1 MNKEILSKIIIFAS
15 GLAVGAL
22 GSYKYL
28 ENKFRKLADEEIAS
42 VQEYAKRQIQKTDK
56 KAKDDILEFKNQMS
70 LFNENGEIEPYYDV
84 QGIVDTDMLKENQ
97 EDYILE
103 EPFIITMEQFNDEMF
118 HFDKVKLTFYERDGV
133 FTNDQ
138 DEIMDNINYLIGD
151 AHHYFGY
158 LPEYP
163 DFLYVRNYRVA
174 TDFELQRVDASF
186 SENIIA
192 PYGYGELKDEEEYE
206 KDDYILED
214 DEEE

>member
-1 MNKEILSKIIIFAS
+1 MNKQIIGKIMIFIG

-42 VQEYAKRQIQKTDK
+42 VQEYAKKQIQKTDK
-56 KAKDDILEFKNQMS
+56 KAKDDILESQMS
-70 LFNENGEIEPYYDV
+70 LINENGEIEPYYDV
-84 QGIVDTDMLKENQ
+84 QDIVDVDMLKENK
-97 EDYILE
+97 EENLK

-118 HFDKVKLTFYERDGV
+118 HFDKENLTFYERDGV

-158 LPEYP
+158 LQEYP
-163 DFLYVRNYRVA
+163 DFVYVRNYRVA

-186 SENIIA
+186 SDNIMN
-192 PYGYGELKDEEEYE
+192 PYYGYGELKDEEECE
-206 KDDYILED
+206 EEDYILED

>member
-1 MNKEILSKIIIFAS
+1 MNKQIIGKIMIFIG

-56 KAKDDILEFKNQMS
+56 KAKDDILESQMS
-70 LFNENGEIEPYYDV
+70 LINENGEIEPYYDV
-84 QGIVDTDMLKENQ
+84 QDIVDVDMLKENQ
-97 EDYILE
+97 EENLK

-118 HFDKVKLTFYERDGV
+118 HFDKENLTFYERDGV

-163 DFLYVRNYRVA
+163 DFVYVRNYRVA

-186 SENIIA
+186 SDNIIA
-192 PYGYGELKDEEEYE
+192 PYGYGELKDEEECE
-206 KDDYILED
+206 EEDYILED

>member
-1 MNKEILSKIIIFAS
+1 MNKQIIGKIMIFIG

-56 KAKDDILEFKNQMS
+56 KAKDDVLEFKNQMS
-70 LFNENGEIEPYYDV
+70 LVNENGEIEPSYDVRYDV
-84 QGIVDTDMLKENQ
+84 QGFVDVDMLKENQ
-97 EDYILE
+97 EENLK
-103 EPFIITMEQFNDEMF
+103 EPFVITMEQFNDEMF
-118 HFDKVKLTFYERDGV
+118 HFDKENLTFYERDGV

-163 DFLYVRNYRVA
+163 DFVYVRNYRVA

-186 SENIIA
+186 SENIIS
-192 PYGYGELKDEEEYE
+192 PYGYGVNLDEEEYE
-206 KDDYILED
+206 EED
-214 DEEE
+214 KYDE